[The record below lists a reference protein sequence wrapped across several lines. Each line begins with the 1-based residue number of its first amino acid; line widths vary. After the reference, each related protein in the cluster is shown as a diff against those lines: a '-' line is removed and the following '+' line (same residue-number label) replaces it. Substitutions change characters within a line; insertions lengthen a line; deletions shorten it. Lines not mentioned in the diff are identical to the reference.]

1 MKRLSGLDA
10 AFLYLE
16 TEKTPMHIGGVA
28 ILDGHTP
35 DGPFTLEKLR
45 DLISSRLAASRTLT
59 EKLVDV
65 PLGLGRPYWIQDADF
80 DIERHIERTQLPEP
94 GGFRELAAL
103 VSWQVAEL
111 LPRDRPLWHLL
122 VVEGLDTV
130 PNVPPGSVAIIS
142 RVHHA
147 AVDGM
152 SGTEIMRAIYDPTPT
167 PKAFPVPPEAP
178 PPKKPK
184 ALDLLTGKAAT
195 DDDEGGVGIGSL
207 VKDALEGVVRTGA
220 TWAFKRVEP
229 PPFPF
234 AAPRSVFNG
243 SVTRDR
249 TWDCAHFSLDRVRA
263 IRQATGATVNDVVLA
278 VCAGALRSY
287 LAERDELP
295 EDPLVAMV
303 PISVRAEEQKK
314 AMGNQVSAMLVSL
327 ATDVDDAGERFNNV
341 RQSAQHS
348 KLYNK
353 AVGAR
358 TLTDASD
365 FVPFSVAGLATRLYT
380 RMHLADRHRPVF
392 NLVITNVPGPQV
404 PLYVAGAKLQA
415 NAGLGPIFDSMG
427 LIVPVFSYNGRIAIS
442 FVSSPNLLEDAARLA
457 SFIEP
462 SLADLEAALL
472 DTEIQEGAGDEES
485 D

>member
-16 TEKTPMHIGGVA
+16 TETTPMHIGGVA
-28 ILDGHTP
+28 ILEGHTP

-45 DLISSRLAASRTLT
+45 ELIGSRLAASRTLT
-59 EKLVDV
+59 EKLIDV
-65 PLGLGRPYWIQDADF
+65 PLGLGRPYWMQDADF

-94 GGFRELAAL
+94 GGYRELAAL

-122 VVEGLDTV
+122 MVEGLDNV
-130 PNVPPGSVAIIS
+130 PKIPPGSVAIIS

-152 SGTEIMRAIYDPTPT
+152 SGTEIMRALYDPTPT
-167 PKAFPVPPEAP
+167 PQVFPTAPEP
-178 PPKKPK
+178 PPPVKPK
-184 ALDLLTGKAAT
+184 ALDLLTGKAA
-195 DDDEGGVGIGSL
+195 DEDEGIGLGSL

-229 PPFPF
+229 PPIPF
-234 AAPRSVFNG
+234 AAPKSVFNG
-243 SVTRDR
+243 SVPRER
-249 TWDCAHFSLDRVRA
+249 TWDCAHFSLERVRA

-287 LAERDELP
+287 LGERDQLP

-327 ATDVDDAGERFNNV
+327 ATDVDDAGERFAKV
-341 RQSAQHS
+341 RQSAEHS
-348 KLYNK
+348 KLYNR

-415 NAGLGPIFDSMG
+415 NVGLGPIFDSMG
-427 LIVPVFSYNGRIAIS
+427 LIVPVFSYNGRISIS
-442 FVSSPNLLEDAARLA
+442 FCSAPNLLEDASRLA
-457 SFIEP
+457 SFVEP
-462 SLADLEAALL
+462 SLAALEAAL
-472 DTEIQEGAGDEES
+472 IQAPAADEES